1 MLLLS
6 LTGTLILINLI
17 ALLAYPIYKLTR
29 KKQKTFTISLMIDLN
44 GHIDNKVKI
53 EHD

>member
-1 MLLLS
+1 MLSLMLIGALLLTS
-6 LTGTLILINLI
+6 LI
-17 ALLAYPIYKLTR
+17 ALVTYPLYKLTR
-29 KKQKTFTISLMIDLN
+29 KKQKPFTISLMIDLN